1 MNQELFENWLRCH
14 CSGYVSLGK
23 PKEESGLVYIP
34 LLSPAPKRNQKL
46 PLMPSFSLEEI
57 KSFHSRYQ
65 KETKDCST
73 ESDKRYR
80 LWMKMYHPHLEA
92 SEDGPSSFQD
102 SFIHTPVKKGQQ
114 RATVAVLA
122 RPHSTIQHM
131 LQCPSPPTYLP
142 SLMPKTSCRVL
153 TSAEN
158 LKNTLMINRRRR
170 MRKHD

>member
-1 MNQELFENWLRCH
+1 MMNQELFENWLRCH

-57 KSFHSRYQ
+57 ESFHSRYQ

-114 RATVAVLA
+114 RATVAVYYPAYATVSFSSNFSVFPYAKDKLSCA
-122 RPHSTIQHM
+122 Y
-131 LQCPSPPTYLP
+131 QC
-142 SLMPKTSCRVL
+142 
-153 TSAEN
+153 
-158 LKNTLMINRRRR
+158 
-170 MRKHD
+170 RKH